1 MALATAIG
9 LGLAGVGAIASSSSK
24 NKAADKAAAATTAAA
39 DKSAEVIRSNYQDSA
54 AALQPWQSQGLQAN
68 ALINSALGLTPTQPA
83 QSYGSPQATYQPA
96 QGYQQPNALATYGGY
111 PGGMNDGAGRFIE
124 DYSYLA
130 PNAMGDMSSNGGGWQ
145 QAGGGF
151 APMQQQGQMGPTA
164 AAGGMVNTTV
174 NPQSAFDTFRN
185 STGYQF
191 RLGEGMNAVNSG
203 WAGKGLLQSGAALKS
218 LNNYGQGLASA
229 EFGNWMGQLSN
240 QQSLGSSAAAAQA
253 GVSQANGQNLASIY
267 MNQGNNLADAAI
279 AKSGSAAGNAL
290 SLIGGGIFGLGK

>member
-1 MALATAIG
+1 MAIG
-9 LGLAGVGAIASSSSK
+9 TLAAIGIGLAGAGSVASSISK

-83 QSYGSPQATYQPA
+83 QSFGQPQATYQPA
-96 QGYQQPNALATYGGY
+96 QDYGQPNALSQFNDSMVYGQDYGR
-111 PGGMNDGAGRFIE
+111 GMWENMAGDAGAFLG
-124 DYSYLA
+124 
-130 PNAMGDMSSNGGGWQ
+130 
-145 QAGGGF
+145 GGGF
-151 APMQQQGQMGPTA
+151 APMQPQQSYPTA
-164 AAGGMVNTTV
+164 GTVGTTV

-185 STGYQF
+185 STGFDF
-191 RLGEGMNAVNSG
+191 RIKQGLNAVNSG
-203 WAGKGLLQSGAALKS
+203 WAGKGMLQSGAAMKS
-218 LNNYGQGLASA
+218 LNDYGQGMGSA